1 MLYLIDTD
9 TLGNLLSKR
18 PSVRLL
24 RRLSATSPSQQ
35 FTSTIT
41 AGELYYGIERSSQS
55 EKLRKRLEDEVWPR
69 VTVLSFDVKAA
80 EVYGRLR
87 AELERKG
94 EPLSDPD
101 LMIASIAL
109 ANSLTLI
116 TGNTKHFKRVNE
128 LQIENWLQ

>member
-55 EKLRKRLEDEVWPR
+55 EKLRERLEDEVWPR
-69 VTVLSFDVKAA
+69 VTVLPFDVKAA

>member
-1 MLYLIDTD
+1 MYLIDTD
-9 TLGNLLSKR
+9 TLSNLLSKR
-18 PSVRLL
+18 PPIRLL

-55 EKLRKRLEDEVWPR
+55 EKLRKKLEDEVWPR
-69 VTVLSFDVKAA
+69 VTVLPFDVKAA

-116 TGNTKHFKRVNE
+116 TGNAKHFKRVNE

>member
-55 EKLRKRLEDEVWPR
+55 EKLRERLEDEVWPR